1 VVDLHVQTGKTVRGY
16 VSAVIYN
23 GREGFRPP
31 DAVEVTVNERGTETQ
46 YEASVQGQWTMVA
59 KKRDRSARANACREE
74 VKKKLQRASPEN
86 QYENLTESLPKEMLD
101 TEEPLWLI
109 NARKEYNE
117 PTKRCG
123 KRQKTAEPSLGAAGA
138 TRRKNIKRARDTK
151 EANAAYAILN
161 DGQTQESDQQPGE
174 LLPGERGDKETQAKR
189 QRRSKAERQERKRA
203 REEFDEQRR
212 QAEEEWLPSIEIW
225 PPSPHR
231 GGSGQGTVRGG
242 HERGDTEIQTRRLN
256 TKHPDTGD

>member
-1 VVDLHVQTGKTVRGY
+1 
-16 VSAVIYN
+16 
-23 GREGFRPP
+23 
-31 DAVEVTVNERGTETQ
+31 
-46 YEASVQGQWTMVA
+46 MVA

-189 QRRSKAERQERKRA
+189 QRRSKAERQEREQEKNLTSNDDKQKRNGYRALKYGPPPHIGEAVA
-203 REEFDEQRR
+203 RGRC
-212 QAEEEWLPSIEIW
+212 
-225 PPSPHR
+225 
-231 GGSGQGTVRGG
+231 GGAMNGAIQKYKQGG
-242 HERGDTEIQTRRLN
+242 
-256 TKHPDTGD
+256 